1 MATRYYKKR
10 IKNHI
15 VNPFF
20 ISTNH
25 QSNSGDKPNVDNI
38 YVLTIIAD
46 FWSISATIDQLKS
59 RRVRH
64 PPSRA
69 GAEKLDRIFETSG
82 ILIYARMPAAH
93 YVTIRCAWRHV
104 TLRLCRLR
112 NNPNYNP
119 GDPEKKSSDKKQFV
133 KGRWDQTD
141 WSNFFKNYHQ
151 RLWSWYA
158 EIQNFLE
165 LKEALSYGPRA
176 PLGTWY
182 RARIFPQVILTR
194 AH

>member
-46 FWSISATIDQLKS
+46 FWSINAAIDQLKS

-93 YVTIRCAWRHV
+93 YVTLRCA
-104 TLRLCRLR
+104 
-112 NNPNYNP
+112 
-119 GDPEKKSSDKKQFV
+119 
-133 KGRWDQTD
+133 
-141 WSNFFKNYHQ
+141 
-151 RLWSWYA
+151 
-158 EIQNFLE
+158 
-165 LKEALSYGPRA
+165 
-176 PLGTWY
+176 
-182 RARIFPQVILTR
+182 
-194 AH
+194 